1 MIINLPRHLREKH
14 KWSSQDACAAR
25 GVFDLRK
32 GRKDVDS
39 TSNQRNYQK
48 HVCPICKKVVRRIHD
63 HLYKSPHFLKNDR
76 TKYRAM
82 LEQKKEF
89 VSTLTINT
97 QSLCVSKCLDMK
109 KRNNYNDVNFASV
122 DKDDKNKEECF
133 TENYKYAEE
142 EKNFTEEESYYEN
155 EVDKPVMSM
164 QSQEPIFKDYLEVFN
179 LYLKSRSGGNKDF
192 KSANNEMA
200 QVRRIIEVVSP
211 IEQDYTKLFDLHEL
225 KNVWFPH
232 AKVKKFEPGTKR
244 SYFLSLGHFMDFMI
258 RSKLTPNVCN
268 VLPVDRLSADV
279 MNVCSNEISK
289 WRKSLRVEEDA
300 RQFEVMTDDYENS
313 IPIEDF
319 QAVLSSSFYIEI
331 TTKIKEIGLKYF
343 SDPSSFDV
351 TRMMYTNARDSLF
364 FNLIVNNISRSGS
377 VSNMTVAEYLRGSV
391 TNGQFIVSVKKH
403 KTASSYG
410 DCQIVIK
417 DDIKCL
423 YDTFYSVIRSNVPG
437 VKSPNFFI
445 TWSGCPIESG
455 GVSTQ
460 LNTFFGKCL
469 PSYKLDGKKSV
480 SATLI
485 RKSLLTFFYDKH
497 PEMKEKLA
505 TLMKHKRST
514 VEKWY
519 YLNQT

>member
-1 MIINLPRHLREKH
+1 MREKH

-63 HLYKSPHFLKNDR
+63 HLYKSPHFLKKDL

-89 VSTLTINT
+89 VPTLTINT

-109 KRNNYNDVNFASV
+109 KRNNYNDVNLVSV

-142 EKNFTEEESYYEN
+142 EKNLTEEESYYEN

-200 QVRRIIEVVSP
+200 QVRRIMEVISP

-225 KNVWFPH
+225 QNVWFPH

-244 SYFLSLGHFMDFMI
+244 SYLLSLGHFMDFMI

-268 VLPVDRLSADV
+268 VLPVDRLTG
-279 MNVCSNEISK
+279 
-289 WRKSLRVEEDA
+289 DA
-300 RQFEVMTDDYENS
+300 EF
-313 IPIEDF
+313 
-319 QAVLSSSFYIEI
+319 
-331 TTKIKEIGLKYF
+331 IGQNK
-343 SDPSSFDV
+343 
-351 TRMMYTNARDSLF
+351 N
-364 FNLIVNNISRSGS
+364 VNNLFI
-377 VSNMTVAEYLRGSV
+377 NKK
-391 TNGQFIVSVKKH
+391 TNYYYI
-403 KTASSYG
+403 
-410 DCQIVIK
+410 
-417 DDIKCL
+417 
-423 YDTFYSVIRSNVPG
+423 
-437 VKSPNFFI
+437 FF
-445 TWSGCPIESG
+445 
-455 GVSTQ
+455 
-460 LNTFFGKCL
+460 K
-469 PSYKLDGKKSV
+469 
-480 SATLI
+480 
-485 RKSLLTFFYDKH
+485 
-497 PEMKEKLA
+497 
-505 TLMKHKRST
+505 
-514 VEKWY
+514 
-519 YLNQT
+519 